1 MDLSRGSGI
10 ALWRQIAS
18 QIEEDIAARHYPPGG
33 RLPTEQE
40 LATRFEVNRHT
51 LRRAVA
57 ALEDKGLVRIEQGR
71 GTFVQGGAID
81 YAVGRRTRFSENIRR
96 QAREP
101 SGRVIRAEIIPADSI
116 VAHALGLRRGARV
129 VLLETVGMADE
140 IPISLGAH
148 HFPARR
154 FPDLIAAYQESD
166 SITAALSDAGV
177 EDYSRKST
185 RVTAGLPDARETGLL
200 EMPKTRP
207 LLICESVNV
216 DQDGAPIE
224 FGRACF
230 VADRVQ
236 VSLETL

>member
-1 MDLSRGSGI
+1 MDLSRGSGV

-18 QIEEDIAARHYPPGG
+18 QIEEDIAARHFPPGG

-101 SGRVIRAEIIPADSI
+101 SGRVIRAEIIPADPMLTRE
-116 VAHALGLRRGARV
+116 LGLRRGARV
-129 VLLETVGMADE
+129 VLLETVGMADQV
-140 IPISLGAH
+140 PISIGAH

-154 FPDLIAAYQESD
+154 FPNLIAAYQENG

-185 RVTAGLPDARETGLL
+185 RVTANLPDARETGLL

-207 LLICESVNV
+207 LLICESINV

-224 FGRACF
+224 YGRACF

>member
-1 MDLSRGSGI
+1 MDLSRGSGV

-18 QIEEDIAARHYPPGG
+18 QIEEDIAARHFPPGG

-101 SGRVIRAEIIPADSI
+101 SGRVIRAEVIPAELMI
-116 VAHALGLRRGARV
+116 ARELGLRRGARV
-129 VLLETVGMADE
+129 VLLETVGMADQV
-140 IPISLGAH
+140 PISIGAH

-154 FPDLIAAYQESD
+154 FPNLIAAYQENG

-185 RVTAGLPDARETGLL
+185 RVTANLPDARETGLL

-207 LLICESVNV
+207 LLSRS
-216 DQDGAPIE
+216 E
-224 FGRACF
+224 F
-230 VADRVQ
+230 
-236 VSLETL
+236 TI